1 MVGPSSSSSYNGGA
15 ATTTTS
21 KSNHLGNGTSN
32 NALMVQTT
40 NNNRVMTIKT
50 TSDFDIQV
58 QELSEPIP
66 ESFTLTATLQLLDP
80 FDTKTSVYLLTRS
93 YLQNWLLWAYH
104 QTVSK
109 SETSRV
115 DAALK
120 LASERYGLT
129 NPQDAVQQYHMDYLD
144 PGPID
149 VGFLAM
155 EGHDLLLSPNVVVKE
170 GRLHKQSTDPH
181 QDKLE
186 SEFPAL
192 LRRVKSLPT
201 TDSSE
206 DRNGT
211 KGDKDDDDDPT
222 NNNEGDNS
230 TAATQMEDPLDSLDV
245 EGDDILCCA
254 VPKRFFEVSVCVCV
268 CVSFVGLFYVQI
280 YLYPI

>member
-1 MVGPSSSSSYNGGA
+1 MAGPNVIKNGGA
-15 ATTTTS
+15 TTATS
-21 KSNHLGNGTSN
+21 SSNHLLGNGTSN
-32 NALMVQTT
+32 NALIVQQTT
-40 NNNRVMTIKT
+40 TTTSNNKVTTIKT

-58 QELSEPIP
+58 QELSEPTP

-120 LASERYGLT
+120 LAAERYGLT
-129 NPQDAVQQYHMDYLD
+129 NPQDAIQQYHMDYLD

-149 VGFLAM
+149 VGFLAL

-170 GRLHKQSTDPH
+170 GQLHKQSTQPH

-201 TDSSE
+201 TDSAE
-206 DRNGT
+206 ENKNGGGPT
-211 KGDKDDDDDPT
+211 KDKDDDPT
-222 NNNEGDNS
+222 HNEGDNS
-230 TAATQMEDPLDSLDV
+230 TAATQIEDPLDSLDV

-254 VPKRFFEVSVCVCV
+254 VPKRFFEVSFVLVCLCV
-268 CVSFVGLFYVQI
+268 VWPFSFRIIIV
-280 YLYPI
+280 